1 MPKKPESE
9 KRNSLFLRAMHRT
22 FLPIQGEKSGAVKK
36 ASFLTAPK
44 FRLMIAPGRYFI
56 SDEEKCSRLHGSVR
70 RIGLGLRICRV
81 QLDIKPG
88 DKLHQSYKVCYADH
102 SVAVYVGHMCDDIVA
117 GYILHQPNKICGVNA
132 SVAVDIARKL
142 TAGTQS
148 DYSVAEALRAAEG
161 CCEIAV
167 GAFLAV

>member
-22 FLPIQGEKSGAVKK
+22 FLHIQGEKSGAVKK

-44 FRLMIAPGRYFI
+44 FRLMTAPGRYFI

-117 GYILHQPNKICGVNA
+117 GDILHQPVLTLPSPLISPA
-132 SVAVDIARKL
+132 SSPPGRSL
-142 TAGTQS
+142 TIPSPKHCAPPR
-148 DYSVAEALRAAEG
+148 DAPK
-161 CCEIAV
+161 
-167 GAFLAV
+167 